1 LHVRGAS
8 RSSVDLFVLLP
19 IPMALTFS

>member
-1 LHVRGAS
+1 MCVV

-19 IPMALTFS
+19 IPMALSFFDR